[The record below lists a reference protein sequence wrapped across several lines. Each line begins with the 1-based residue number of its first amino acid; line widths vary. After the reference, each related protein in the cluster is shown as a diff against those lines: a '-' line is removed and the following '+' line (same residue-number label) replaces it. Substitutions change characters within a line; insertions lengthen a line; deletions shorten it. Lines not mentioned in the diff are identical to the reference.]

1 MQHKIEIKP
10 EYAMLDVTLDPGEKF
25 VTESGAMVGMDTHVG
40 MKAQSRGGMLKGLK
54 RKLMGGESF
63 FQTTFTGGDRPGRVL
78 IAPGAPGDIEEMP
91 LAQGQN
97 LMLQS
102 SAFLACTDGV
112 GLDTKWGGAKGFF
125 SGAGMFLLKASGPGT
140 VWFSTFGAVRAIEVQ
155 DEYVVDTGHIVAF
168 QETLNYNISK
178 VGGLKGLLFS
188 GEGLVARFKGQG
200 TLWIQTRNPSSF
212 AAYLHPFRPV
222 EKK

>member
-1 MQHKIEIKP
+1 MQHSIEIKP
-10 EYAMLDVTLDPGEKF
+10 EYAMLDVVLEPGEKLIA
-25 VTESGAMVGMDTHVG
+25 ESGAMVGMDTHLK
-40 MKAQSRGGMLKGLK
+40 MKAGSRGGMLKGLK
-54 RKLMGGESF
+54 RKVMGGESF

-78 IAPGAPGDIEEMP
+78 LAPGAPGDIEEMTLGP
-91 LAQGQN
+91 GQH

-102 SAFLACTDGV
+102 SAFMACTDGI

-125 SGAGMFLLKASGPGT
+125 SGTGMFLLKTAGPGT
-140 VWFSTFGAVRAIEVQ
+140 VWFSSFGALRPVEVR

-168 QETLNYNISK
+168 QETLNYSISK

-200 TLWIQTRNPSSF
+200 TLWLQTRNPSSF
-212 AAYLHPFRPV
+212 AACLSPFRPV
-222 EKK
+222 NNS